1 MLESCWTLAYYPPIS
16 PHLTMEP
23 KDQKVQAFRSNPV
36 SLSWPVALELRLR
49 NYADREDASEAFV
62 GKPGRAGGGGGG
74 PTPEEKL
81 QVLLYRVA
89 LAVTAVCWTLVYTLD
104 FFMTSG
110 ISIIDGSVQAAALVL
125 ADVSAAVA
133 LLAAPTGSR
142 LVAGLAF
149 RLLGFSTLLL
159 VALGMTKGLG
169 AVPGPLCVVLIC
181 AREIFWFGWFYKVD
195 AIWGALCFALV
206 LAWRLALANESTSEV
221 LAPELPVF
229 ESWEDMPKVPTLF
242 DVRPVGPPVPLSFAC
257 WISLSVTALS
267 GIDHIP
273 VACFGSKISEISL
286 RAVPCLVRLRETMLA
301 LEVSAGTTTFSPE
314 GRLYQ
319 VEYAMEAINLAGS
332 TVGVLAEDGVIL
344 AGEKKTTSKLLDQA
358 KQHEKL
364 FQLDDAMFC
373 AVAGITSDANIL
385 INRLRLTAQQH
396 AYSFSEP
403 MPVEQLVTSICDY
416 KQGYTQFGGLR
427 PFGVSF
433 LVAGYDVH
441 HGFQLYHTD
450 PSGNFSGWKAYAIG
464 VNNNTAMQIMRQ
476 DWKPGMKLQE
486 ALELTAKV
494 LVKTMDTA
502 SPTAERLEFG
512 IVYKTPEGHV
522 KFRMR
527 IPKAAL
533 LAKNDAAAAD

>member
-1 MLESCWTLAYYPPIS
+1 
-16 PHLTMEP
+16 
-23 KDQKVQAFRSNPV
+23 
-36 SLSWPVALELRLR
+36 
-49 NYADREDASEAFV
+49 
-62 GKPGRAGGGGGG
+62 
-74 PTPEEKL
+74 
-81 QVLLYRVA
+81 
-89 LAVTAVCWTLVYTLD
+89 
-104 FFMTSG
+104 
-110 ISIIDGSVQAAALVL
+110 
-125 ADVSAAVA
+125 
-133 LLAAPTGSR
+133 
-142 LVAGLAF
+142 
-149 RLLGFSTLLL
+149 
-159 VALGMTKGLG
+159 
-169 AVPGPLCVVLIC
+169 
-181 AREIFWFGWFYKVD
+181 VD
-195 AIWGALCFALV
+195 AIWGALCFTAV

-267 GIDHIP
+267 GIARIP
-273 VACFGSKISEISL
+273 VACFGSKRSQRFRSVPSL
-286 RAVPCLVRLRETMLA
+286 AVPTLCRERETMLA
-301 LEVSAGTTTFSPE
+301 LEAVGFFEKTCRVSAAFMFDLLFPWAQVIDRSSPLRPAFRHDDPGMARRYDSRTTTFSPE

-332 TVGVLAEDGVIL
+332 TVGILAEDGVIL

-450 PSGNFSGWKAYAIG
+450 PSGNFSGWKGYAIG

-476 DWKPGMKLQE
+476 DWKPGVGAQDGKGR
-486 ALELTAKV
+486 APAAGNPC
-494 LVKTMDTA
+494 VKW
-502 SPTAERLEFG
+502 
-512 IVYKTPEGHV
+512 
-522 KFRMR
+522 
-527 IPKAAL
+527 
-533 LAKNDAAAAD
+533 

>member
-1 MLESCWTLAYYPPIS
+1 MQRSS
-16 PHLTMEP
+16 PLRP
-23 KDQKVQAFRSNPV
+23 AFRH
-36 SLSWPVALELRLR
+36 
-49 NYADREDASEAFV
+49 DD
-62 GKPGRAGGGGGG
+62 PGMARR
-74 PTPEEKL
+74 
-81 QVLLYRVA
+81 Y
-89 LAVTAVCWTLVYTLD
+89 D
-104 FFMTSG
+104 
-110 ISIIDGSVQAAALVL
+110 
-125 ADVSAAVA
+125 
-133 LLAAPTGSR
+133 SR
-142 LVAGLAF
+142 
-149 RLLGFSTLLL
+149 
-159 VALGMTKGLG
+159 
-169 AVPGPLCVVLIC
+169 
-181 AREIFWFGWFYKVD
+181 
-195 AIWGALCFALV
+195 
-206 LAWRLALANESTSEV
+206 
-221 LAPELPVF
+221 
-229 ESWEDMPKVPTLF
+229 
-242 DVRPVGPPVPLSFAC
+242 
-257 WISLSVTALS
+257 
-267 GIDHIP
+267 
-273 VACFGSKISEISL
+273 
-286 RAVPCLVRLRETMLA
+286 
-301 LEVSAGTTTFSPE
+301 TTTFSPE

-332 TVGVLAEDGVIL
+332 TVGILAEDGVIL

-450 PSGNFSGWKAYAIG
+450 PSGNFSGWKGYAIG

-522 KFRMR
+522 KFRMLKDTE
-527 IPKAAL
+527 INKLMADATPKEGEE
-533 LAKNDAAAAD
+533 AAASAS